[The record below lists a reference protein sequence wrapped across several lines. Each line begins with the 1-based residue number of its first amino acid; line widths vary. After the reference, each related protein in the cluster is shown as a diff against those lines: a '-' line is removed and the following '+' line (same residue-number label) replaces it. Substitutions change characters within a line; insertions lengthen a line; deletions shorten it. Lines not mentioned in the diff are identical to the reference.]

1 MSGAQIWYDEI
12 LYPEYRQ
19 GLRIETILHR
29 EQTAHQDLIIFEN
42 KRFGR
47 VLALDGVIQTTEGDE
62 YVYHEM
68 LVHMPVLGHGAA
80 KDVLVVGG
88 GDGGALREVLRHETV
103 ERAVMV
109 EIDASV
115 IEMCRE
121 YLPNHSAGA
130 FDDPR
135 AEIVIADGAAF
146 VAETGEAET
155 GRRFDVIIIDSTD
168 PAGPGEVLFSE
179 AFYGDCKRCLK
190 PGGVIVTQ
198 NGVPSLQGSEV
209 TNSHQRL
216 GAHFADVAFYLA
228 SVPTYAGGFMALGW
242 ASDDPDL
249 RATPLKDLEARYA
262 AAGIETRYYNPAIHR
277 AAFALPNSVRALI
290 E

>member
-1 MSGAQIWYDEI
+1 MTGAQIWYDEI

-29 EQTAHQDLIIFEN
+29 EETAHQDLIIFEN
-42 KRFGR
+42 RRFGR

-68 LVHMPVLGHGAA
+68 LSHIPVIGHGRATE
-80 KDVLVVGG
+80 VLIVGG
-88 GDGGALREVLRHETV
+88 GDGGALREVLRHGSV

-121 YLPNHSAGA
+121 YLPKHSAGA

-146 VAETGEAET
+146 AAETD
-155 GRRFDVIIIDSTD
+155 RRFDVIIIDSTD
-168 PAGPGEVLFSE
+168 PAGPGEVLFSQ

-198 NGVPSLQGSEV
+198 NGVPSMQGSEV
-209 TNSHQRL
+209 TNSYRRL
-216 GAHFADVAFYLA
+216 GAHFADVGFYMA
-228 SVPTYAGGFMALGW
+228 AVPTYVGGFMALGW
-242 ASDDPDL
+242 ASDDARL
-249 RATPLKDLEARYA
+249 RATPLEELEARYA
-262 AAGIETRYYNPAIHR
+262 AAGIETRYYNPEIHR
-277 AAFALPNSVRALI
+277 AAFALPNYVRALMR
-290 E
+290 

>member
-1 MSGAQIWYDEI
+1 LTGAQIWYDEI

-42 KRFGR
+42 ARYGR

-68 LVHMPVLGHGAA
+68 LSHVPVIGHGRATE
-80 KDVLVVGG
+80 VLIVGG
-88 GDGGALREVLRHETV
+88 GDGGALREVLRHRSV

-121 YLPNHSAGA
+121 YLPKHSAGA
-130 FDDPR
+130 FDDKR

-146 VAETGEAET
+146 AAETDM
-155 GRRFDVIIIDSTD
+155 RFDVVIIDSTD
-168 PAGPGEVLFSE
+168 PAGPGEVLFSQ

-198 NGVPSLQGSEV
+198 NGVPSMQGSEV
-209 TNSHQRL
+209 TNSYQRL
-216 GAHFADVAFYLA
+216 GAHFADVGFYMA
-228 SVPTYAGGFMALGW
+228 AVPTYVGGFMALGW
-242 ASDDPDL
+242 ASDDARL
-249 RATPLKDLEARYA
+249 RATPLEELEARYA
-262 AAGIETRYYNPAIHR
+262 AAGIETRYYNPEIHR
-277 AAFALPNSVRALI
+277 AAFALPNYVRALMR
-290 E
+290 

>member
-1 MSGAQIWYDEI
+1 LSGAPIWYDEI
-12 LYPEYRQ
+12 LHHDYRQ
-19 GLRIETILHR
+19 SLRIETILHR
-29 EQTAHQDLIIFEN
+29 ESTAHQDLIIFEN

-80 KDVLVVGG
+80 KDVLIVGG
-88 GDGGALREVLRHETV
+88 GDGGALREVLRHASV

-168 PAGPGEVLFSE
+168 PAGPGEVLFSA
-179 AFYGDCKRCLK
+179 AFYGNCKRCLK
-190 PGGVIVTQ
+190 SGGVIVTQ
-198 NGVPSLQGSEV
+198 NGVPSLQGAEV
-209 TNSHQRL
+209 TNSHKRL
-216 GAHFADVAFYLA
+216 GALFADVAFYVA
-228 SVPTYAGGFMALGW
+228 PVPTYAGGFMAFGW
-242 ASDDPDL
+242 ASDEAAL
-249 RATPLKDLEARYA
+249 RATPLVELKARFT
-262 AAGIETRYYNPAIHR
+262 AAGIETRYYNPEIHR
-277 AAFALPNSVRALI
+277 AAFALPNDVRTLMG
-290 E
+290 

>member
-1 MSGAQIWYDEI
+1 MSGAPIWYDEI
-12 LYPEYRQ
+12 LHHDYRQ
-19 GLRIETILHR
+19 SLRIETILHR
-29 EQTAHQDLIIFEN
+29 EATAHQDLIIFEN

-80 KDVLVVGG
+80 KDVLIVGG
-88 GDGGALREVLRHETV
+88 GDGGALREVLRHKTV
-103 ERAVMV
+103 ERAVQV

-135 AEIVIADGAAF
+135 AEVVIADGAAF
-146 VAETGEAET
+146 VAETAEAEN

-168 PAGPGEVLFSE
+168 PAGPGEVLFSQ
-179 AFYGDCKRCLK
+179 AFYGDCKRCLN

-198 NGVPSLQGSEV
+198 NGVPSLQGVEV
-209 TNSHQRL
+209 TNSHKRL
-216 GAHFADVAFYLA
+216 GAHFADVAFYVA
-228 SVPTYAGGFMALGW
+228 PVPTYAGGFMAFGW
-242 ASDDPDL
+242 ASDDERL
-249 RATPLKDLEARYA
+249 RTTPLDELEARYA
-262 AAGIETRYYNPAIHR
+262 AAGIETRYYNPEIHR
-277 AAFALPNSVRALI
+277 AAFALPNDVRKLI
-290 E
+290 G

>member
-1 MSGAQIWYDEI
+1 LSGAPIWYDEI
-12 LYPEYRQ
+12 LHHDYRQ
-19 GLRIETILHR
+19 SLRIETILHR
-29 EQTAHQDLIIFEN
+29 EETAHQDLIIFEN

-80 KDVLVVGG
+80 KDVLIVGG
-88 GDGGALREVLRHETV
+88 GDGGALREVLRHKSV
-103 ERAVMV
+103 ERAVQV
-109 EIDASV
+109 EIDGSV
-115 IEMCRE
+115 IELCRE

-135 AEIVIADGAAF
+135 ADIVIADGAAF
-146 VAETGEAET
+146 VAETD
-155 GRRFDVIIIDSTD
+155 RRFDVVIIDSTD

-179 AFYGDCKRCLK
+179 AFYGNCKRCLN

-209 TNSHQRL
+209 TNSHKRL
-216 GAHFADVAFYLA
+216 DAHFADVAFYVA
-228 SVPTYAGGFMALGW
+228 PVPTYAGGFMAFGW
-242 ASDDPDL
+242 ASDDAGLRETSLDDL
-249 RATPLKDLEARYA
+249 TNRYT
-262 AAGIETRYYNPAIHR
+262 AAGLDTRYYNPEIHR
-277 AAFALPNSVRALI
+277 AAFALPNDVRRLTD
-290 E
+290 